1 MGRSRAIQTM
11 QRRRGVALITAIL
24 IATIAAAAAVAI
36 SVEQNIAIMRTANI
50 VAAGRAEELLAS
62 VEFLAL
68 DALTLD
74 AKHSQFDDLSEAWS
88 KTPLQAG
95 NASGDSSGS
104 IEDLQG
110 RFNLTNLAPSYHGAH
125 PVMADPRNDELGGA
139 DSTNTTTTRQRPAEV
154 RFRLLLNTLDI
165 DAGIVQAIL
174 DWADTDSE
182 TRFPNGAED
191 DYYLGLSQ
199 PYRTGNR
206 PLTSVRELLLIL
218 DEDDRPYAP
227 GQVGR
232 VVVTSLHNFAMPIIR
247 YAIGDYAEVG
257 AACDCGRGLPVI
269 ARVTGRRRNLGVLP
283 GGRCFVPE
291 VRRASW
297 KPIGGIERLQLV
309 QTHIGHIEIRIAPA
323 APLTD
328 AERQTLQTAIGAEL
342 GHPFEFSITEFDEV
356 GRHENGKFEPFV
368 SELPWPDD
376 GLHRV
381 FT

>member
-139 DSTNTTTTRQRPAEV
+139 DSTNTTTTRQRLAEV

-165 DAGIVQAIL
+165 DAVIVQAIL

-199 PYRTGNR
+199 PYRTGNW
-206 PLTSVRELLLIL
+206 PLTSVRELLLI
-218 DEDDRPYAP
+218 R
-227 GQVGR
+227 GVNR
-232 VVVTSLHNFAMPIIR
+232 KIFA
-247 YAIGDYAEVG
+247 
-257 AACDCGRGLPVI
+257 
-269 ARVTGRRRNLGVLP
+269 
-283 GGRCFVPE
+283 
-291 VRRASW
+291 
-297 KPIGGIERLQLV
+297 
-309 QTHIGHIEIRIAPA
+309 
-323 APLTD
+323 
-328 AERQTLQTAIGAEL
+328 TL
-342 GHPFEFSITEFDEV
+342 
-356 GRHENGKFEPFV
+356 EPFV
-368 SELPWPDD
+368 VAVSEPTPININTAPQPVLMSLAPDID
-376 GLHRV
+376 GALASMLIRV
-381 FT
+381 RETQPFTSVHSFTSHPLLFGRKISAADITISSNWFVLMAVTRIASLQFRSSTTFYRNGGRARMRGRRYGYFDG